1 MFALSFEGTSSR
13 PALPRLTRSSSP
25 LPTQPPLLPFPPRT
39 RHNPAHHS
47 TSKLLRI
54 SRFRTVSVTKG
65 VPLAH
70 PQFSWLLTRRF
81 PKSFRI
87 RTSIKCACNS
97 FRMNTS
103 KTQHLKP
110 FRMNTSKK
118 TRRGAWWHR
127 LQPVLFAPAH
137 SFTLSPEGHARRGG
151 PLLPYSLTPYSLLTR
166 FSYPGCAVIQIGSLD
181 SNLYSPY
188 SLRLKTSDPATPGI
202 DR

>member
-13 PALPRLTRSSSP
+13 PALPRTTRSSSP
-25 LPTQPPLLPFPPRT
+25 LFPPPPLLPLPPRT

-65 VPLAH
+65 VTLVH
-70 PQFSWLLTRRF
+70 PQFSWLLARRF

-87 RTSIKCACNS
+87 RTFIKCARNS

-118 TRRGAWWHR
+118 TGRGAWWHR
-127 LQPVLFAPAH
+127 LQPVLFAPAY
-137 SFTLSPEGHARRGG
+137 SFILSPEGPARSGG
-151 PLLPYSLTPYSLLTR
+151 PLLPYSLTHYSLLTR
-166 FSYPGCAVIQIGSLD
+166 FSYPGCAVIQVGSLD
-181 SNLYSPY
+181 SNLHSPY
-188 SLRLKTSDPATPGI
+188 SLRRKTSDPATPGT
-202 DR
+202 D

>member
-25 LPTQPPLLPFPPRT
+25 LPPQPPLLPLPPRT

-65 VPLAH
+65 VALVH
-70 PQFSWLLTRRF
+70 PQFSWLLTGRF

-87 RTSIKCACNS
+87 RTSIKSVCNS
-97 FRMNTS
+97 FKMNTS

-110 FRMNTSKK
+110 FRMNTYEK
-118 TRRGAWWHR
+118 TGRGGLVAQASACALRSRPLVHPEPRRACPPR
-127 LQPVLFAPAH
+127 RTTAALLTYPLLTTH
-137 SFTLSPEGHARRGG
+137 SFLVSRLCR
-151 PLLPYSLTPYSLLTR
+151 YSNREP
-166 FSYPGCAVIQIGSLD
+166 
-181 SNLYSPY
+181 
-188 SLRLKTSDPATPGI
+188 
-202 DR
+202 

>member
-1 MFALSFEGTSSR
+1 MFALSLEGTSSR
-13 PALPRLTRSSSP
+13 PALPRTTRSSSP
-25 LPTQPPLLPFPPRT
+25 LPPQPPLLPFPPRT

-65 VPLAH
+65 VPLVH
-70 PQFSWLLTRRF
+70 PQFSWLLTRRV

-87 RTSIKCACNS
+87 RTSIKSARNS

-110 FRMNTSKK
+110 FRMNTYEK
-118 TRRGAWWHR
+118 TGEGAWWHR
-127 LQPVLFAPAH
+127 LQPVLFAPAPLVH
-137 SFTLSPEGHARRGG
+137 PEPRRTC
-151 PLLPYSLTPYSLLTR
+151 PPQATAALLTTHYPLLTR
-166 FSYPGCAVIQIGSLD
+166 FSYPGCSVIQVGSLD
-181 SNLYSPY
+181 SNLHSPY
-188 SLRLKTSDPATPGI
+188 SLRLKTSDTATPGI